1 MKVPLKW
8 LEDYVPLTLPVAELA
23 ERLTLAG
30 LEVSGVRLIGVPPPE
45 GLRVKA
51 EEAGPVWDR
60 DKVVVAQVVAVE
72 KHPNADKLKLPT
84 VDYGQGRTKKMVTG
98 APNLNV
104 GDRGQK
110 VVLALAGAVLYD
122 GHATPKKLAEL
133 RPGAIRGEPSDA
145 MVCSTF
151 ELGIDEEHEG
161 IVFLEDDA
169 PVGAPLIDFMG
180 DVVLE
185 LEVTPNLARALS
197 MIGVARE
204 VAALTGQA
212 LKLPPHDAQAS
223 GESIEGKVRVVIEDP
238 KLSARYAAM
247 LLRGVKIGPAPGWM
261 RRRLSYA
268 GMRPIN
274 NVVDI
279 TNYVMLEW
287 GQPLHAFDYDKL
299 AARAGGKAPAI
310 TVRPARPG
318 ETLKTLDGVD
328 RKLTPEMLVIA
339 DTAGP
344 VALAGVMGGAETEV
358 SGATINVLLES
369 ANFDFLNIR
378 RTIKALN
385 LPSEAS
391 MRFSRGIHPEVVRP
405 AVGRAAELMR
415 QYAGATVCKG
425 IVDVY
430 PAPLPPQVVEL
441 KMSEVRRLLGMELP
455 AAEAARLL
463 RTLDFKVE
471 ELGPGVLRVKAPPH
485 RLDIQE
491 GAADLIEDLARLHG
505 YDRLPATLLADRLP
519 PQTGNPALKFE
530 ERVKDLLVN
539 LGLQETINYAL
550 TTPEREALLGVKP
563 ADYVRLL
570 NPISSERVVMRQS
583 VLVSVLDAAAA
594 NLRHEADVRL
604 FEIGKVYIPKP
615 DAKLPDEP
623 RRLAVV
629 LCGRRQPDFWGEPNK
644 ETGKGEETSPL
655 LDFFDFKGVVEALAA
670 DLHLPAPVFRR
681 SSVACLHPGKA
692 AELEAGGRAIGYFG
706 ELHPKAAE
714 AFDLAGRAV
723 LVGEFDLEVLQAVT
737 PARHGY
743 TPVPRFPAALRDV
756 AVIVPEATPA
766 DRVEAEI
773 RAGGGE
779 LLRGARLFDLYR
791 GESIGAG
798 TKSLA
803 YALTYQADDRTLTDK
818 EVDRA
823 HKKIQDRLRH
833 VLKAR
838 ISAERIKNEVPRT
851 KYEGK
856 SADISRFGFGTL
868 YLALRSWCLA

>member
-8 LEDYVPLTLPVAELA
+8 LEDYVPLTLPVAELV

-45 GLRVKA
+45 GLRVKS
-51 EEAGPVWDR
+51 EEAGPVWDHDR
-60 DKVVVAQVVAVE
+60 VVVAQVVNVE

-110 VVLALAGAVLYD
+110 VVLALSGAVLFD

-133 RPGAIRGEPSDA
+133 KPGKIRGEPSDA

-169 PVGAPLIDFMG
+169 PVGTPLVDFMG
-180 DVVLE
+180 DVVLD

-204 VAALTGQA
+204 VAALTGQS
-212 LKLPPHDAQAS
+212 LKLPPHAGQAS
-223 GESIEGKVRVVIEDP
+223 GEPIEGKVRVVIEDS
-238 KLSARYAAM
+238 KLSARYAA
-247 LLRGVKIGPAPGWM
+247 LLLTGVKIGPAPGWM
-261 RRRLSYA
+261 QRRLTYA

-274 NVVDI
+274 NVVDV

-299 AARAGGKAPAI
+299 VARAGGKAPTI
-310 TVRPARPG
+310 TVRPARAG

-339 DTAGP
+339 DAAGP

-358 SGATINVLLES
+358 SDKTSNVLLES

-405 AVGRAAELMR
+405 AAERAAELMR
-415 QYAGATVCKG
+415 QFAGATVCKG

-441 KMSEVRRLLGMELP
+441 KMSEVRRVLGMELP
-455 AAEAARLL
+455 AGEAARIL
-463 RTLDFKVE
+463 RALDFKVE
-471 ELGPGVLRVKAPPH
+471 EQGPGVLRVTAPPH

-519 PQTGNPALKFE
+519 PQTGCPDLEYE

-563 ADYVRLL
+563 AEYVRLL
-570 NPISSERVVMRQS
+570 NPISSERAVMRQS
-583 VLVSVLDAAAA
+583 VLTSVLDAAAS
-594 NLRHEADVRL
+594 NLRHEIDVRL
-604 FEIGKVYIPKP
+604 FEIGHIYIPKP
-615 DAKLPDEP
+615 GAKLPDEP

-629 LCGRRQPDFWGEPNK
+629 LCGRRQAEFWGEPDK
-644 ETGKGEETSPL
+644 AASA
-655 LDFFDFKGVVEALAA
+655 LDFFDLKGVVEALAA
-670 DLHLPAPVFRR
+670 DLHLPSPAYRLSAAV
-681 SSVACLHPGKA
+681 CLHPGKA
-692 AELEAGGRAIGYFG
+692 AELTVADRVLGYFG
-706 ELHPKAAE
+706 ELHPKIVE
-714 AFDLAGRAV
+714 SFGLAGRAV
-723 LVGEFDLEVLQAVT
+723 LVGEFDLEALQAVT
-737 PARHGY
+737 PARHRY

-766 DRVEAEI
+766 DLVEAEV

-779 LLRGARLFDLYR
+779 LLRGVRLFDLYR
-791 GESIGAG
+791 GDSIGPG
-798 TKSLA
+798 VKSLA

-833 VLKAR
+833 VLKAQIR
-838 ISAERIKNEVPRT
+838 GE
-851 KYEGK
+851 
-856 SADISRFGFGTL
+856 D
-868 YLALRSWCLA
+868 